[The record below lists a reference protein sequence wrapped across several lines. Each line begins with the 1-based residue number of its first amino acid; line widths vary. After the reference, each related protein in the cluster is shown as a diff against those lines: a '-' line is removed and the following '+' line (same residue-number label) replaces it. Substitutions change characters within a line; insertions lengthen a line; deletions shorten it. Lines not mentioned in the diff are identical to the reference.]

1 MKHLSYVLTL
11 VLIFFV
17 ACRRQQ
23 SVSTP
28 LNAAERILKDNP
40 DSAFRI
46 IQSIPYPDKLDKEDL
61 VRWCLIAGKAADK
74 LNTSLPPSYYF
85 DHAYSWLIK
94 YGITKDQV
102 YRVVLGALSSG

>member
-1 MKHLSYVLTL
+1 M
-11 VLIFFV
+11 LIFFV

-46 IQSIPYPDKLDKEDL
+46 IQSIPYPDKQKQTELARCQ
-61 VRWCLIAGKAADK
+61 RWRLCHQYQGSK
-74 LNTSLPPSYYF
+74 
-85 DHAYSWLIK
+85 
-94 YGITKDQV
+94 G
-102 YRVVLGALSSG
+102 

>member
-46 IQSIPYPDKLDKEDL
+46 IQRFSALVLD
-61 VRWCLIAGKAADK
+61 
-74 LNTSLPPSYYF
+74 
-85 DHAYSWLIK
+85 SW
-94 YGITKDQV
+94 
-102 YRVVLGALSSG
+102 

>member
-46 IQSIPYPDKLDKEDL
+46 IQ
-61 VRWCLIAGKAADK
+61 VFLI
-74 LNTSLPPSYYF
+74 
-85 DHAYSWLIK
+85 LINWIRK
-94 YGITKDQV
+94 I
-102 YRVVLGALSSG
+102 

>member
-46 IQSIPYPDKLDKEDL
+46 IQSIPYPDKLDKEGFSAL
-61 VRWCLIAGKAADK
+61 VLD
-74 LNTSLPPSYYF
+74 
-85 DHAYSWLIK
+85 SW
-94 YGITKDQV
+94 
-102 YRVVLGALSSG
+102 